1 MSVERLP
8 TVNIV
13 YFSLKLSYNFFPVGL
28 YKMDATSKTAK
39 KNKKRKGKKT
49 SIKLGSSDHDAD
61 QVLSI
66 LKEELVIAKRE
77 KVNWDS
83 DQIIHIVIFRTF
95 CVARKV
101 LMVVINV
108 LQDHAKAG
116 KLRDQIWVLTDIV
129 AGIK

>member
-1 MSVERLP
+1 
-8 TVNIV
+8 
-13 YFSLKLSYNFFPVGL
+13 
-28 YKMDATSKTAK
+28 MDATSKTAK

-83 DQIIHIVIFRTF
+83 DQIIHTSIGTRSNEQNSSHNATSQIIVVLAHKENIFQF
-95 CVARKV
+95 
-101 LMVVINV
+101 N
-108 LQDHAKAG
+108 
-116 KLRDQIWVLTDIV
+116 
-129 AGIK
+129 